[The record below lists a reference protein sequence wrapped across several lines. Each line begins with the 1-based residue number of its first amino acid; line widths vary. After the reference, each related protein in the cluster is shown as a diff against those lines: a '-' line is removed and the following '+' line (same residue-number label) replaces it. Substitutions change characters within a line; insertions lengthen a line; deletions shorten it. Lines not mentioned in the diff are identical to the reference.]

1 MLYYPCPEFPIN
13 QKGEDGRN
21 AERNFEW
28 TAIADGVLLSADTC
42 GIESRVEPD
51 WRVGSLPILSYSH
64 DLRITAK
71 QGEKIVLYRGVEEN
85 ITGFGIIARTRMGSR

>member
-1 MLYYPCPEFPIN
+1 M
-13 QKGEDGRN
+13 R
-21 AERNFEW
+21 
-28 TAIADGVLLSADTC
+28 
-42 GIESRVEPD
+42 IESRVEPD